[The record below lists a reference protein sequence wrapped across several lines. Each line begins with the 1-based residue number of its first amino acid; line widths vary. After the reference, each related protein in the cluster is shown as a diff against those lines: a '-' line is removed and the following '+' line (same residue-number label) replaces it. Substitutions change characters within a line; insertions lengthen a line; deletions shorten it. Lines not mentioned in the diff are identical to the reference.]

1 MELLATRRWEGGE
14 DGWFAELAVAGVAQW
29 LTLERGS
36 LAIPPGRYRVL
47 MTPSERAMAGTLW
60 SPRPDHALPLLA
72 DVPHRD
78 GIRIHAGNHSSD
90 VVGRIPVGKHRDGD
104 ATAAR
109 PAALGALMAKI
120 GLGPPAG

>member
-1 MELLATRRWEGGE
+1 MELLATRRWKGG
-14 DGWFAELAVAGVAQW
+14 DDDWFGELAVDGVAQC
-29 LTLERGS
+29 LTLDPARR
-36 LAIPPGRYRVL
+36 AIPPGRYRVL

-90 VVGRIPVGKHRDGD
+90 VVGCIAVGKHRDGD
-104 ATAAR
+104 AIEASR
-109 PAALGALMAKI
+109 AALSALMA
-120 GLGPPAG
+120 